1 MKLIIS
7 NNRVSA
13 TLKDEYEGPHEWVF
27 APSDFDESRAFE
39 YTVDDAGNFSLPAPP
54 TIVEVLEQA
63 VQKRLDD
70 FAKTKGYEN
79 INSATTY
86 ISSSVTKY
94 KNEGTYAA
102 TARDS
107 TWSAL
112 YQIIDDATD
121 GRREKIVNFSEIESE
136 LPSLAWPT

>member
-1 MKLIIS
+1 MKLIVS
-7 NNRVSA
+7 NNRVIA
-13 TLKDEYEGPHEWVF
+13 TLKDGYEGPQEWIF

-39 YTVDDAGNFSLPAPP
+39 YTIDDNGNFSLPALP

-70 FAKTKGYEN
+70 FAQTRGYEN

-86 ISSSVTKY
+86 ISSTVTKY
-94 KNEGTYAA
+94 KNEGTYAS

-107 TWSAL
+107 TWNAL
-112 YQIIDDATD
+112 YQIIDDAND
-121 GRREKIVNFSEIESE
+121 GKREKIVNFSEIESE

>member
-1 MKLIIS
+1 MKLIVS
-7 NNRVSA
+7 NNRVIA
-13 TLKDEYEGPHEWVF
+13 TLKDEYQGPQEWVL

-39 YTVDDAGNFSLPAPP
+39 YTIDANGNFSLPALP
-54 TIVEVLEQA
+54 TILEVLEQA

-86 ISSSVTKY
+86 INSSVTKY
-94 KNEGTYAA
+94 KNEGTYAS

-112 YQIIDDATD
+112 YQIIDDVND
-121 GRREKIVNFSEIESE
+121 GKRQKVNNFSEIESE
-136 LPSLAWPT
+136 LPTLAWPT

>member
-1 MKLIIS
+1 MKLIVE
-7 NNRVSA
+7 NNRVIA
-13 TLKDEYEGPHEWVF
+13 TAFDGYKGPQKWVSS
-27 APSDFDESRAFE
+27 PSDFVESRSFE
-39 YTVDDAGNFSLPAPP
+39 YTYINGVLDLPMLPY
-54 TIVEVLEQA
+54 LEIET
-63 VQKRLDD
+63 QKRLDA
-70 FAKTKGYEN
+70 FAQTRGYEN

-86 ISSSVTKY
+86 ISSSVDKY

-121 GRREKIVNFSEIESE
+121 GRREKIVDFSKIESE

>member
-1 MKLIIS
+1 MKLIVS
-7 NNRVSA
+7 NNRVIA
-13 TLKDEYEGPHEWVF
+13 TLKDEYEGPQEWVF

-39 YTVDDAGNFSLPAPP
+39 YTVDDVGNFSLPAPP

-70 FAKTKGYEN
+70 FAKTKKYSDIGN
-79 INSATTY
+79 ATTY

-94 KNEGTYAA
+94 KNEGTYAS

-107 TWSAL
+107 TWIAF
-112 YQIIDDATD
+112 YQIINDAND
-121 GRREKIVNFSEIESE
+121 GKRQQIKEFSEIESE
-136 LPSLAWPT
+136 LPTLTWPT

>member
-1 MKLIIS
+1 MKLIVS
-7 NNRVSA
+7 NNRVNA
-13 TLKDEYEGPHEWVF
+13 TLKDEYEGPQEWVF
-27 APSDFDESRAFE
+27 APSDFDESRAFD
-39 YTVDDAGNFSLPAPP
+39 YTIDDNGNFSLPALP

-94 KNEGTYAA
+94 KNEGTYAS
-102 TARDS
+102 TVRDS
-107 TWSAL
+107 TWTAL
-112 YQIIDDATD
+112 YQIIDDAND
-121 GRREKIVNFSEIESE
+121 GRRNQIKEFSEIVSE
-136 LPSLAWPT
+136 LPTLTWPT

>member
-1 MKLIIS
+1 MKLIVS
-7 NNRVSA
+7 NNRVIA
-13 TLKDEYEGPHEWVF
+13 TLKDEYEGPQEWIF
-27 APSDFDESRAFE
+27 APSDFDESKAFD
-39 YTVDDAGNFSLPAPP
+39 YTVDDAGNFSLPAGP
-54 TIVEVLEQA
+54 TILEVLEQA

-94 KNEGTYAA
+94 KNEGTYAS

-112 YQIIDDATD
+112 YQIIDDAND
-121 GRREKIVNFSEIESE
+121 GKRQKVNNFSEIESE

>member
-1 MKLIIS
+1 MKLIVS
-7 NNRVSA
+7 NNRVIA
-13 TLKDEYEGPHEWVF
+13 TLKDGYEGPQEWIF

-39 YTVDDAGNFSLPAPP
+39 YTVDDAGNFSLPALP
-54 TIVEVLEQA
+54 TILEVLEQA

-94 KNEGTYAA
+94 KNEGTHAS
-102 TARDS
+102 TVRDS
-107 TWSAL
+107 TWNAL
-112 YQIIDDATD
+112 YQIIDDMND
-121 GRREKIVNFSEIESE
+121 GKRNQIKEFSEIVSE
-136 LPSLAWPT
+136 LPTLTWPT

>member
-1 MKLIIS
+1 MKLIVE
-7 NNRVSA
+7 NNRVIA
-13 TLKDEYEGPHEWVF
+13 TAFDGYEGPQQWVSS
-27 APSDFDESRAFE
+27 PSDFVEARVFE
-39 YTVDDAGNFSLPAPP
+39 YTYINGVLDLPMLPY
-54 TIVEVLEQA
+54 LEIET
-63 VQKRLDD
+63 QKRLDA
-70 FAKTKGYEN
+70 FAQTRGYEN

-112 YQIIDDATD
+112 YQIIEDATD
-121 GRREKIVNFSEIESE
+121 GNREKIVDFSEIVSE
-136 LPSLAWPT
+136 LPTLAWPT